1 MSNPANGQMR
11 ESAANINLPL
21 SPTSVQDNQ
30 LRLGFLS
37 PLAHGWVV
45 SLVGVQLLLNQ
56 LSQLQVLLVVAAMKC
71 SVEMEDL

>member
-1 MSNPANGQMR
+1 MSNPENGQMR

-37 PLAHGWVV
+37 PLAHGWIV

-56 LSQLQVLLVVAAMKC
+56 LSQLQVLLVVTEMKC
-71 SVEMEDL
+71 PIEMREI